1 MCFMIGMS
9 IIFYYKPLDQ
19 NKTKKMIKKIYDKC
33 ISWAGHKYSKSILAF
48 VSFIESSF
56 FPAPPDLMIVPM
68 VIAKKN
74 EYLKIF
80 IIATLFSSLG
90 GLFGYFIGSL
100 FTDKAIMLIEFYG
113 YEEQILELKNQL
125 SSKSGAFSVWLGT
138 LFIAGFTPLPFKL
151 FTITSGIINF
161 NIFVFF
167 IICLFARGLRF
178 FIVAYFSAKFGKAFV
193 LILEKKGAMWSSII
207 GVTIVIIASV
217 VYLIFT

>member
-1 MCFMIGMS
+1 
-9 IIFYYKPLDQ
+9 
-19 NKTKKMIKKIYDKC
+19 MIKKIYDKC
-33 ISWAGHKYSKSILAF
+33 ISWAGHKYSKPILAF

-113 YEEQILELKNQL
+113 YEEQI
-125 SSKSGAFSVWLGT
+125 
-138 LFIAGFTPLPFKL
+138 
-151 FTITSGIINF
+151 
-161 NIFVFF
+161 
-167 IICLFARGLRF
+167 
-178 FIVAYFSAKFGKAFV
+178 
-193 LILEKKGAMWSSII
+193 
-207 GVTIVIIASV
+207 
-217 VYLIFT
+217 